1 MVDPR
6 VQGYSVLHSKTLLC
20 GSLIAGK
27 MGAHETHEVNKSY
40 KSQEAET

>member
-20 GSLIAGK
+20 GSSIPGRI
-27 MGAHETHEVNKSY
+27 GAHETHEVNKSY